1 MRNSFLHP
9 TNSYWGKLGFLKAKK
24 LLIKY
29 LNNSCRLPE
38 INLLDLNLMGCVIA
52 VRPYC
57 QNSCYWQVLFDTNAA
72 ILRVAEA
79 ANWPAPMPVDATP
92 NP

>member
-1 MRNSFLHP
+1 VNPEDAM
-9 TNSYWGKLGFLKAKK
+9 T
-24 LLIKY
+24 LLRAEIVRIP
-29 LNNSCRLPE
+29 NVATSPAPE

-57 QNSCYWQVLFDTNAA
+57 QINFYWQVYFDTNAA

-79 ANWPAPMPVDATP
+79 ANWPAPMTVDATTHP
-92 NP
+92 

>member
-1 MRNSFLHP
+1 
-9 TNSYWGKLGFLKAKK
+9 
-24 LLIKY
+24 
-29 LNNSCRLPE
+29 
-38 INLLDLNLMGCVIA
+38 MGCVIA

-79 ANWPAPMPVDATP
+79 ANWPAPMPVNATRMIP
-92 NP
+92 